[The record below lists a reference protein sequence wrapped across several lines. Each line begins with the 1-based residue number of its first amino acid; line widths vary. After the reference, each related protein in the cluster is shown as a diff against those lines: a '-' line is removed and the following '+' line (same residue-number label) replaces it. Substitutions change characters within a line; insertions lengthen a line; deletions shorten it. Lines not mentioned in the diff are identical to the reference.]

1 LLVVQ
6 FTILVLLIGGHVMAQ
21 AQADPSVP
29 YTLVFP
35 PAFTQPNSAEPSFA
49 QPISNRPTHVQAVFA
64 QPAFVPATPQAQ
76 RVIDKKFVTVMGALG
91 LAEAMRF
98 TTRTLVLEH
107 EEAAGAPWVTSLP
120 SHPSLIA
127 KDAAIFASE
136 VLVAYE
142 MKKRH
147 DWLPGD
153 KIIRKLWWIYPAVM
167 AVPHFKNAVSNIE
180 TQAPAGCSNPICQA
194 APGLRTYAP

>member
-1 LLVVQ
+1 
-6 FTILVLLIGGHVMAQ
+6 MAH
-21 AQADPSVP
+21 AQSDPSAT
-29 YTLVFP
+29 YTPVSP
-35 PAFTQPNSAEPSFA
+35 PAFSRPNSAGASSA
-49 QPISNRPTHVQAVFA
+49 QPISHEPIHVQAVFA
-64 QPAFVPATPQAQ
+64 QPAFISATP
-76 RVIDKKFVTVMGALG
+76 RPKVIDKKFVAVMGSLG

-120 SHPSLIA
+120 SHPGLIT

-153 KIIRKLWWIYPAVM
+153 RIIRKLWWVYPVLM
-167 AVPHFKNAVSNIE
+167 AVPHFKNAVNNIE
-180 TQAPAGCSNPICQA
+180 TQAPAGCTNPACQA
-194 APGLRTYAP
+194 P